1 MTQTPPKSRLVPR
14 PGPRPLPLHLTTAAL
29 TWLSSAAALPLLRQ
43 LSGTSPAG
51 DPAPATGPEAEWKW
65 LVSLPWQKV
74 VRERADTLRRDLAAV
89 DPETFAAA
97 VGREIRRR
105 LEEFATGLTVYR
117 RHAYRRT
124 LRDVPSVWRAG
135 TTTLRDYGGVADG
148 AEDGRPVLVVPSLIN
163 RAYVL
168 DLTAERSLMR
178 FLAHKGFH
186 PFLVDW
192 GRPGAAERRFTL
204 DDYIVGRL
212 GTALDQVMAQTN
224 RKPAVIG
231 YCMGGN
237 LALGL
242 AASRAPDMAALAL
255 LATPWDFHAERPDL
269 GHAAAN
275 ALTPWMPAIAEFG
288 ELPVDVLQS
297 LFFGLDPFL
306 GARKFRSFAKLD
318 PENPKALEFVALED
332 WLNDGVPL
340 AAGVAREC
348 LLNWYGANT
357 PARGEWR
364 LVGKAVRPEEIAI
377 PTLAVIPAHDRIV
390 PPASAEA
397 LARLLPNASR
407 LSPPLG
413 HIGMVVGSQA
423 QAALWEPLA
432 HWLDSLQYPSL

>member
-1 MTQTPPKSRLVPR
+1 
-14 PGPRPLPLHLTTAAL
+14 
-29 TWLSSAAALPLLRQ
+29 LSA
-43 LSGTSPAG
+43 TSPTG
-51 DPAPATGPEAEWKW
+51 EPAPATGPEAEWTW
-65 LVSLPWQKV
+65 LVRLPWQTA
-74 VRERADTLRRDLAAV
+74 VRERADALRRDLAAV
-89 DPETFAAA
+89 DPEAFTAA

-105 LEEFATGLTVYR
+105 LDEFATGLTRYR
-117 RHAYRRT
+117 HHAYKRN
-124 LRDVPSVWRAG
+124 LRDAPSVWRAG
-135 TTTLRDYGGVADG
+135 TTTLRDYGGVAPG
-148 AEDGRPVLVVPSLIN
+148 AEEGRPVLVVPSLIN

-178 FLAHKGFH
+178 FLAGQGFH

-192 GRPGAAERRFTL
+192 GRPGPAERRFTL
-204 DDYIVGRL
+204 DDYILGRL
-212 GTALDQVMAQTN
+212 GSALEQVTALTG
-224 RKPAVIG
+224 RKPAMIG

-242 AASRAPDMAALAL
+242 AASRPRDLAALAL

-269 GHAAAN
+269 GHAAAHAMTPWIP
-275 ALTPWMPAIAEFG
+275 ALTEFG

-318 PENPKALEFVALED
+318 PDNPKAEEFVALED

-348 LLNWYGANT
+348 LLDWYGANT

-364 LVGKAVRPEEIAI
+364 LAGKPVRPQEIDM
-377 PTLAVIPAHDRIV
+377 PSLVVIPAQDRIV